1 MSDAASIGSRQYLTT
16 RAIFSDRNADPPASR
31 RTLLPS
37 DGPVRFSG
45 APAALADEILEQHH
59 CPARHFPKFGA
70 DAYVVDMVG
79 ILVLREIGVLIVS
92 IMGLD
97 GPELGSMKMRE
108 EIDACRIVNARMFRA
123 TAHAE
128 VTDAPGA
135 AAARDEAFGKAATK
149 LVIWTSEVI

>member
-1 MSDAASIGSRQYLTT
+1 MSDAASMGSRQYLTT
-16 RAIFSDRNADPPASR
+16 RAIFSDRNADGPPR
-31 RTLLPS
+31 RVGTLLPS

-92 IMGLD
+92 IMGLH

-108 EIDACRIVNARMFRA
+108 EIDACRIVNARMSRDRA
-123 TAHAE
+123 CGG
-128 VTDAPGA
+128 D
-135 AAARDEAFGKAATK
+135 
-149 LVIWTSEVI
+149 

>member
-1 MSDAASIGSRQYLTT
+1 MSDAASMGSRQYLTT
-16 RAIFSDRNADPPASR
+16 RAIFSDRNADGPPR
-31 RTLLPS
+31 RVGTLLPS

-97 GPELGSMKMRE
+97 GPVVRTPLIS
-108 EIDACRIVNARMFRA
+108 
-123 TAHAE
+123 
-128 VTDAPGA
+128 AP
-135 AAARDEAFGKAATK
+135 
-149 LVIWTSEVI
+149 

>member
-1 MSDAASIGSRQYLTT
+1 
-16 RAIFSDRNADPPASR
+16 
-31 RTLLPS
+31 
-37 DGPVRFSG
+37 
-45 APAALADEILEQHH
+45 
-59 CPARHFPKFGA
+59 
-70 DAYVVDMVG
+70 MVG

-92 IMGLD
+92 IMGLH

>member
-16 RAIFSDRNADPPASR
+16 RAIFSDRNADGPPR
-31 RTLLPS
+31 HVGTLLPS

-45 APAALADEILEQHH
+45 APAALDDEILEQHH

-70 DAYVVDMVG
+70 DTYRRHGWDLGLARD
-79 ILVLREIGVLIVS
+79 RRPNRS

-135 AAARDEAFGKAATK
+135 GAVRDEAFGKAATK

>member
-1 MSDAASIGSRQYLTT
+1 MALSAFRELQRLWMMRFWSSIIAQQG
-16 RAIFSDRNADPPASR
+16 IFQSLV
-31 RTLLPS
+31 RTP
-37 DGPVRFSG
+37 
-45 APAALADEILEQHH
+45 I
-59 CPARHFPKFGA
+59 
-70 DAYVVDMVG
+70 VDMVG

-135 AAARDEAFGKAATK
+135 GAVRDEAFGKAATK